1 MGLFHRCS
9 PSKYNLSWRGTRSLA
24 IRTYCKCGEI
34 LLAHTYDLEKEVW
47 NEIGKLN
54 GWTLGSSAPVSPPWG
69 ELLGVKPNASKAQVD
84 KAHREIARI
93 VHPDVG
99 GTSHLMTLFNNAK
112 DAAYK
117 QLRFK

>member
-9 PSKYNLSWRGTRSLA
+9 ADTTEMDLYSDGSLLV
-24 IRTYCKCGEI
+24 RTNCRCGKQTSSQFFKFRESDWSV
-34 LLAHTYDLEKEVW
+34 L
-47 NEIGKLN
+47 GKRN

-69 ELLGVKPNASKAQVD
+69 ELLGVKPNATKAQVD

-117 QLRFK
+117 QLGFK